1 MADRR
6 LYNDCM
12 KWREKRPWCSME
24 TALWHV
30 RRQREREV
38 TKILM
43 SGIELPK
50 ITTEVGRE
58 EYEVNG
64 FTLKVHID
72 VDQDALQF
80 NDDAKFETMYLEH
93 SFPTGNSRSYRLSS
107 DRSGRA
113 HVFTLTYGEDESY
126 RYHRNNL
133 KKSKGVAR
141 QDAVDDRRKEV
152 KRIIGMERGDV
163 YDLNIYAE
171 CSELGLYE
179 TDTFSHDDSDDD
191 IEHWIRSHL
200 YFLLRSN
207 QMKDAA

>member
-1 MADRR
+1 MKK

-12 KWREKRPWCSME
+12 KWREKRPWCDME
-24 TALWHV
+24 TALYWV
-30 RRQREREV
+30 RKQREREV
-38 TKILM
+38 TDVLM
-43 SGIELPK
+43 SGFELPK
-50 ITTEVGRE
+50 IITEVGRE

-64 FTLKVHID
+64 FTLEVCIG

-80 NDDAKFETMYLEH
+80 SDDAKFESVNLEH
-93 SFPTGNSRSYRLSS
+93 GHPTGNSKSYLLDLGRF
-107 DRSGRA
+107 GRA
-113 HVFTLTYGEDESY
+113 DVFTLTYGEDESY
-126 RYHRNNL
+126 EYHRDHL

-141 QDAVDDRRKEV
+141 QDAIDGRRQEV
-152 KRIIGMERGDV
+152 KRITGMVRGDV

-179 TDTFSHDDSDDD
+179 TETFSHDDSDDD